1 MRECDNS
8 KIHKSRNFLFSICL
22 IILDNLLLVL
32 KNISCAMVG
41 VPDAARCIILP
52 VKLRNCHYINHS
64 RQVQLFNNTYLE
76 NLKTATGGEF
86 IINPVR
92 PIMLTFSKLLQLLYI
107 DM

>member
-1 MRECDNS
+1 MR
-8 KIHKSRNFLFSICL
+8 
-22 IILDNLLLVL
+22 
-32 KNISCAMVG
+32 
-41 VPDAARCIILP
+41 PDAARCIILP